1 MKSII
6 CLALVTLLAGVLGG
20 CAATTSDNSQKF
32 ANGYV
37 PADHGFNSHKTYHS
51 QADFYAHYRGIDGG

>member
-6 CLALVTLLAGVLGG
+6 CLALVALVAGVLGG
-20 CAATTSDNSQKF
+20 CAAPPADSQKF

-37 PADHGFNSHKTYHS
+37 PATDGYPSHKTYHS
-51 QADFYAHYRGIDGG
+51 QADFYAHYNGIDGG